1 MDDGGSTRC
10 RIVDAAYA
18 CMARDGI
25 ATATVEGIAREAGVA
40 RATVYRTFPGG
51 RDELVSA
58 AVARAVA
65 DFFAGLRADI
75 GEVGDVATLLERG
88 LAAARRRLERHEVL
102 QRALEDEADQ
112 IVPQLA
118 TVMPTVVELLRAE
131 LAERLARERLRPG
144 VDVSEAA
151 DLLARVAL
159 SLIGS
164 PGRWD
169 MDDPAAVRR
178 LVRDRLLAGVL
189 DPGPPPPAGPPP
201 GLASLSAP

>member
-1 MDDGGSTRC
+1 VVAAAALPGDASPTRC

-18 CMARDGI
+18 CIARDGI
-25 ATATVEGIAREAGVA
+25 GSATVEDIAREAGVA

-58 AVARAVA
+58 AVTQAVM

-75 GEVGDVATLLERG
+75 GEVDDVTTLLERG
-88 LAAARRRLERHEVL
+88 LVAARRRLDRHEVL
-102 QRALEDEADQ
+102 QRALQDEADQ
-112 IVPQLA
+112 IVPRLA
-118 TVMPTVVELLRAE
+118 TVMPTVIDLLRAD

-144 VDVSEAA
+144 VEVAEAA
-151 DLLARVAL
+151 DLLARLSL

-169 MDDPAAVRR
+169 IDDPDAVRR
-178 LVRDRLLAGVL
+178 LVRGRLLAGVL
-189 DPGPPPPAGPPP
+189 AG
-201 GLASLSAP
+201 